1 MGTRRAEGSWGVW
14 LLACGLVMACAGSG
28 AGRKAAN
35 PSGLSPRDTRIVHE
49 ECPVEESRVVAEDVN
64 GDGRPDRRT
73 VSEDGRIVCRGLDF
87 NFDGVVDAWLYF
99 DGAGKV
105 RRRESDY
112 DRDGRIDE
120 VATYKDGVLL
130 ERDRATTLSGKLDT
144 WQHYQNGKVAS
155 AERDSNG
162 DEYVDQWWEYP
173 DQRSADCPLIH
184 SDVNGDGRP
193 DPGATVDVCK
203 DQYVPSG
210 RDGEKATGEGEGRPG
225 VSDVPTEVDPAAP
238 SAAPNAEEPPAKG
251 DPASAAGAD
260 SVAPDAAPSKAGG
273 GKK

>member
-112 DRDGRIDE
+112 DRDGRID
-120 VATYKDGVLL
+120 
-130 ERDRATTLSGKLDT
+130 
-144 WQHYQNGKVAS
+144 
-155 AERDSNG
+155 
-162 DEYVDQWWEYP
+162 
-173 DQRSADCPLIH
+173 
-184 SDVNGDGRP
+184 
-193 DPGATVDVCK
+193 
-203 DQYVPSG
+203 
-210 RDGEKATGEGEGRPG
+210 
-225 VSDVPTEVDPAAP
+225 
-238 SAAPNAEEPPAKG
+238 
-251 DPASAAGAD
+251 
-260 SVAPDAAPSKAGG
+260 
-273 GKK
+273 

>member
-1 MGTRRAEGSWGVW
+1 V
-14 LLACGLVMACAGSG
+14 ACAGAG
-28 AGRKAAN
+28 AEPKTAN
-35 PSGLSPRDTRIVHE
+35 SSGLTPRDTRIVHE
-49 ECPVEESRVVAEDVN
+49 ECPIDESGVVAEDVN

-73 VSEDGRIVCRGLDF
+73 VSVGGRVVCRALDF
-87 NFDGVVDAWLYF
+87 NFDGLGEDSISFDAR
-99 DGAGKV
+99 GPV

-120 VATYKDGVLL
+120 VASYRDGALV

-144 WQHYQNGKVAS
+144 WQHYQNGKLAS

-173 DQRSADCPLIH
+173 DHRSADCPLIH

-203 DQYVPSG
+203 DQYVPAG
-210 RDGEKATGEGEGRPG
+210 RDGEKVPGEGEGHEG
-225 VSDVPTEVDPAAP
+225 VSEVPTELDPAAGSP
-238 SAAPNAEEPPAKG
+238 APEAEQSSEEA
-251 DPASAAGAD
+251 DPGSAAGAD
-260 SVAPDAAPSKAGG
+260 SSSPNAGG
-273 GKK
+273 GNK

>member
-1 MGTRRAEGSWGVW
+1 MGTLRAARGGVSVLLMSGIGVGCAGGSAGRRAEH
-14 LLACGLVMACAGSG
+14 GSG
-28 AGRKAAN
+28 
-35 PSGLSPRDTRIVHE
+35 PVPRDTRIVHE
-49 ECPVEESRVVAEDVN
+49 ECPVEDSGVVAEDVN

-73 VSEDGRIVCRGLDF
+73 VSEDGHVVCRGLDF
-87 NFDGVVDAWLYF
+87 NFDGVIDAWVYL
-99 DGAGKV
+99 DPSGHV

-120 VATYKDGVLL
+120 VAVYVNGVLS
-130 ERDRATTLSGKLDT
+130 ERQRATTLSGKMDT

-173 DQRSADCPLIH
+173 PQRSADCPLIH

-203 DQYVPSG
+203 DQYVPAA
-210 RDGEKATGEGEGRPG
+210 RDGEKAPGEGENEPA

-238 SAAPNAEEPPAKG
+238 APDANGSDAESEPAAP
-251 DPASAAGAD
+251 AAGA
-260 SVAPDAAPSKAGG
+260 STE
-273 GKK
+273 GKP

>member
-1 MGTRRAEGSWGVW
+1 MGTRRTARSWVSV
-14 LLACGLVMACAGSG
+14 LLMAGAQVGCAGSA
-28 AGRKAAN
+28 AGSRAAH
-35 PSGLSPRDTRIVHE
+35 PSGPAPRDTRILHE
-49 ECPVEESRVVAEDVN
+49 DCPVEDSGVVAEDVN

-73 VSEDGRIVCRGLDF
+73 VSADGHVVCRALDF
-87 NFDGVVDAWLYF
+87 NFDGVVDAWVYL
-99 DGAGKV
+99 DESGKV

-112 DRDGRIDE
+112 DRDGRVDE
-120 VATYKDGVLL
+120 VAIYANGVLI
-130 ERDRATTLSGKLDT
+130 ERQRATTLSGKLDT

-203 DQYVPSG
+203 NQYVPAA
-210 RDGEKATGEGEGRPG
+210 RDGEKAPGEGENEPAA
-225 VSDVPTEVDPAAP
+225 SDLPTEVDP
-238 SAAPNAEEPPAKG
+238 SAAP
-251 DPASAAGAD
+251 AAGA
-260 SVAPDAAPSKAGG
+260 AASGAEGGPPAAGANPG
-273 GKK
+273 GKP

>member
-1 MGTRRAEGSWGVW
+1 MGTQRAACNWGAW
-14 LLACGLVMACAGSG
+14 LLACGMGLGCAGTS
-28 AGRKAAN
+28 AGQKPAN
-35 PSGLSPRDTRIVHE
+35 PSGLAPRDTRIVHE
-49 ECPVEESRVVAEDVN
+49 ECPVDDSGVLAEDVN

-73 VSEDGRIVCRGLDF
+73 VSEGGRVVCRGLDF
-87 NFDGVVDAWLYF
+87 NFDGVVDAWVYF
-99 DGAGKV
+99 DAAGKV

-112 DRDGRIDE
+112 DRDGRVDE
-120 VATYKDGVLL
+120 VAIYRDGVLV

-144 WQHYQNGKVAS
+144 WQHYQNGRVAS

-203 DQYVPSG
+203 DQYVPTG
-210 RDGEKATGEGEGRPG
+210 RDGEKTREEGEGRPG
-225 VSDVPTEVDPAAP
+225 VSDVPTEVDPGAAAAP
-238 SAAPNAEEPPAKG
+238 DSAEAPAEGAPADAVAPSPAAPN
-251 DPASAAGAD
+251 
-260 SVAPDAAPSKAGG
+260 GG

>member
-1 MGTRRAEGSWGVW
+1 MRTRQASRGWLGV
-14 LLACGLVMACAGSG
+14 LLMSGVGVGCAGSS
-28 AGRKAAN
+28 AGQRADH
-35 PSGLSPRDTRIVHE
+35 PSGAASRDTRILHE
-49 ECPVEESRVVAEDVN
+49 ECPIEASGVVAEDVN

-73 VSEDGRIVCRGLDF
+73 VSEQGHVVCRALDF
-87 NFDGVVDAWLYF
+87 NFDGVVDAWVYL
-99 DGAGKV
+99 DESGKV

-112 DRDGRIDE
+112 DRDGRVDE
-120 VATYKDGVLL
+120 VAIYTNGVLI
-130 ERDRATTLSGKLDT
+130 ERQRATTLSGKLDT

-203 DQYVPSG
+203 DQYVPAA
-210 RDGEKATGEGEGRPG
+210 RDGEKPAGESETEPA
-225 VSDVPTEVDPAAP
+225 VNDVPTEIDPAAP
-238 SAAPNAEEPPAKG
+238 APDTSGGTDAAGSPAAP
-251 DPASAAGAD
+251 AAG
-260 SVAPDAAPSKAGG
+260 PNPG
-273 GKK
+273 GKP